1 LRALTIMNTHSYELN
16 LLLAWFWIAM
26 GILSGMLLGI
36 GFHREQWLGGY
47 GSFRRRLYR
56 LGHISFFGLALL
68 NLGFFFTVR
77 AVGIEAGLGA
87 VGSWGFVLGALTMP
101 FCCLVMAHRPSCY
114 PLFAIPVLSLA
125 TAASATLW
133 GLAGSCL

>member
-1 LRALTIMNTHSYELN
+1 MNTHSYELN
-16 LLLAWFWIAM
+16 LLLAWLWIAM
-26 GILSGMLLGI
+26 GILSGMLLGL

-47 GSFRRRLYR
+47 ASFRRRLYR

-77 AVGIEAGLGA
+77 AVEIAAGLGA
-87 VGSWGFVLGALTMP
+87 VGSWGFVIGALTMP

-114 PLFAIPVLSLA
+114 LLFAIPVLSLA
-125 TAASATLW
+125 TAATATLC
-133 GLAGSCL
+133 GLAGIFL